1 MYKVI
6 PMNYIISAL
15 NLQQVAKLSVRP
27 WAVGSSLSEPVAQ
40 RDRGNHNWED
50 KCGYITKCTTLHKKY
65 MHVCT
70 CMYMYVHVLLWLVCC
85 CCSPIH
91 AECESFLVLV
101 NCICM
106 WAISWSYSCT
116 CTCTCRCKSLS
127 GERSIL

>member
-1 MYKVI
+1 
-6 PMNYIISAL
+6 MNYIISAL

-70 CMYMYVHVLLWLVCC
+70 CMYMYCC
-85 CCSPIH
+85 GWCVAAVAPYMQN
-91 AECESFLVLV
+91 A
-101 NCICM
+101 
-106 WAISWSYSCT
+106 
-116 CTCTCRCKSLS
+116 SLF
-127 GERSIL
+127 